1 MISKDKLN
9 TILQYLLTF
18 FIILDSR
25 SVFSHFVD
33 ENLGKIFNISIIFI
47 SLLIFFLN
55 YNYRIKKRG
64 VIFLGFYVIY
74 IMLFFFINVTDY
86 QVSFLNTFLLLFPLL
101 FLMFCVYSKKDVE
114 NLFKVYVN
122 IMIVIASASLIF
134 FCLGSLTNIIQTNVT
149 KVIDWGKNTTINGYF
164 YLHFNTQTTVMFSQT
179 LLRNTSIFVEGPMF
193 ALHLMFAMSLS
204 LFFRKKIIN
213 KYSIIFGISIL
224 STLSVTGLLFYL
236 FLLFYKYTFFNNG
249 KIKIIILPIAF
260 LIILTIGTTFFYDK
274 QGSNSY
280 NIRNDDYTAGFSAFK
295 DNPTFGSGY
304 LNNNGVVKYM
314 SDYRMYN
321 TGLSNSFIIVLVQGG
336 IYLIIFY
343 LAPLLLGL
351 KNLICAKEK
360 NLFLIEILILQLY
373 LMFTSAYQYTS
384 LMISFLAFDYYL
396 LMFYRKN
403 NDVKEIFLE
412 DETKYEI

>member
-1 MISKDKLN
+1 M
-9 TILQYLLTF
+9 
-18 FIILDSR
+18 
-25 SVFSHFVD
+25 
-33 ENLGKIFNISIIFI
+33 
-47 SLLIFFLN
+47 
-55 YNYRIKKRG
+55 
-64 VIFLGFYVIY
+64 
-74 IMLFFFINVTDY
+74 
-86 QVSFLNTFLLLFPLL
+86 
-101 FLMFCVYSKKDVE
+101 
-114 NLFKVYVN
+114 
-122 IMIVIASASLIF
+122 
-134 FCLGSLTNIIQTNVT
+134 
-149 KVIDWGKNTTINGYF
+149 
-164 YLHFNTQTTVMFSQT
+164 
-179 LLRNTSIFVEGPMF
+179 
-193 ALHLMFAMSLS
+193 
-204 LFFRKKIIN
+204 
-213 KYSIIFGISIL
+213 
-224 STLSVTGLLFYL
+224 
-236 FLLFYKYTFFNNG
+236 
-249 KIKIIILPIAF
+249 
-260 LIILTIGTTFFYDK
+260 IILTIGTTFFYDK